1 MEEKQHY
8 SSKKK
13 RKRRRTVE
21 TEEDEELHL
30 RTVRKS
36 AEKCF
41 RFNQHM
47 VKVQQIVKRTHRI
60 TTLASILFNFYIREL
75 LKDKEELPTINT
87 NFLLQFFYSV
97 AKGRGKP
104 YIHPKIEKVKEK
116 YMPEIVEMREGI
128 PTNVLLENAALLAT
142 NFKTNIEMHLYQ
154 RLYKGVKALEGENTQ
169 SVFQSILNNKID
181 HELSL
186 GKNPTFAEKVR
197 LTAKIQEI
205 LKDEKKKL
213 FSVIPLVRNNV
224 PHCITLDT
232 VSFFDIFKDECGLLG
247 WKRGNIV
254 QNREEL

>member
-1 MEEKQHY
+1 M
-8 SSKKK
+8 
-13 RKRRRTVE
+13 RK
-21 TEEDEELHL
+21 
-30 RTVRKS
+30 
-36 AEKCF
+36 
-41 RFNQHM
+41 
-47 VKVQQIVKRTHRI
+47 
-60 TTLASILFNFYIREL
+60 
-75 LKDKEELPTINT
+75 
-87 NFLLQFFYSV
+87 
-97 AKGRGKP
+97 
-104 YIHPKIEKVKEK
+104 
-116 YMPEIVEMREGI
+116 GI
-128 PTNVLLENAALLAT
+128 PTNVLLKNAALLAT

-154 RLYKGVKALEGENTQ
+154 RLYKGVKALEGENAQ

-254 QNREEL
+254 QKREELWWYICKFAWNSGKFYFHYRVVTDGIQFNIVYSQKKKKEIKEKGETRKSAQKIVQNLGNGTRVAVDPGKHNIIYCVGFVDGQRKELRYTNVQR